1 MAAGLWIPVVSGS
14 IHFRKS
20 SRGGGEHV
28 KRVEV
33 KGVGSMSDSGG
44 LRGPTVFHGVGPS
57 SNVGSSS
64 GSSSNSSL
72 VVGSSGGSA
81 VRRRS
86 VNLFIVDV
94 VKRIVEETA
103 HKFTIDITAN

>member
-1 MAAGLWIPVVSGS
+1 MYHILLVYANITVADWSA
-14 IHFRKS
+14 KS
-20 SRGGGEHV
+20 EAVTRAQRE
-28 KRVEV
+28 
-33 KGVGSMSDSGG
+33 
-44 LRGPTVFHGVGPS
+44 
-57 SNVGSSS
+57 GSSS
-64 GSSSNSSL
+64 QSDASSLAAVPYSPVSSNSSL